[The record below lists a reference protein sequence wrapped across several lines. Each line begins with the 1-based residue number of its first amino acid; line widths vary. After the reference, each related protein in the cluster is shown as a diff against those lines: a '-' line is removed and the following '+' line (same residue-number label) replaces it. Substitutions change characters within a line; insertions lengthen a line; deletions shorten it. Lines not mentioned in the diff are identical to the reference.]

1 MSRIIQKGN
10 IGSDNIYD
18 VRIIEENGDNYYYH
32 FLRLEDGESVITSGK
47 PFNLRSVVE
56 ISWNDLP
63 IKLRNAHFN
72 NLYPNANFNTYEK
85 NCFLYGKQDADEI
98 KRAADQK
105 EREKEQ
111 LKEKLNNIAH
121 KSSIYYF
128 EALEIYN
135 AIGDYENVVVTKNGS
150 WKEYIVDDEW
160 VIKKKKGI
168 IVSVLKKF
176 EEKKQK
182 QEWGKRVSK
191 IARLAGTS
199 YNMATIVANI
209 SDINEAVSL
218 LKKIS
223 NLLNSEEF
231 IIYIN
236 PHCLNCGDINFD
248 IKWFLS
254 KELQKEQI
262 ERLNWNKKFYNS
274 VEEILKNKK

>member
-10 IGSDNIYD
+10 IRSDNIYD
-18 VRIIEENGDNYYYH
+18 VRIIEENGDKYYYH

-72 NLYPNANFNTYEK
+72 NLYSNANFNTYEK
-85 NCFLYGKQDADEI
+85 NCFLYGKREADEI
-98 KRAADQK
+98 KQYADQK
-105 EREKEQ
+105 EKKKEQ
-111 LKEKLNNIAH
+111 LKEKLSKIAH
-121 KSSIYYF
+121 ESSIYYF
-128 EALEIYN
+128 EALEIYDV
-135 AIGDYENVVVTKNGS
+135 IGDYEKVVVTENWQ
-150 WKEYIVDDEW
+150 WKEFIVDDEW
-160 VIKKKKGI
+160 VIKKKKGK
-168 IVSVLKKF
+168 IVSVIKKS

-191 IARLAGTS
+191 IAKLAGTS

-218 LKKIS
+218 LQKIS

-231 IIYIN
+231 VIYIN
-236 PHCLNCGDINFD
+236 YHCFSRDVINLE
-248 IKWFLS
+248 IKWFLLE
-254 KELQKEQI
+254 KLQKEQI
-262 ERLNWNKKFYNS
+262 ERLNWNRKFYSS

>member
-10 IGSDNIYD
+10 IRSDNIYD
-18 VRIIEENGDNYYYH
+18 VRIIEENGDKYYYH
-32 FLRLEDGESVITSGK
+32 FLRLEDGESVITSAK
-47 PFNLRSVVE
+47 LFNLRSVVE

-85 NCFLYGKQDADEI
+85 NCFLYGKQEADEI
-98 KRAADQK
+98 KKADDQK
-105 EREKEQ
+105 EKEKEQ

-121 KSSIYYF
+121 ESSIYYF
-128 EALEIYN
+128 EALEIHD
-135 AIGDYENVVVTKNGS
+135 AIGDYEKVVATENWP
-150 WKEYIVDDEW
+150 WKEFIVDDEW
-160 VIKKKKGI
+160 VIKKKKGK
-168 IVSVLKKF
+168 IVSVLKKS

-191 IARLAGTS
+191 IAKLAGTS
-199 YNMATIVANI
+199 YNMATIVVNI

-231 IIYIN
+231 IIFIESHYLKWAYMN
-236 PHCLNCGDINFD
+236 QVSQ
-248 IKWFLS
+248 WFLS
-254 KELQKEQI
+254 EHLPKEQI
-262 ERLNWNKKFYNS
+262 ERLNWNRKFYS
-274 VEEILKNKK
+274 SAEEILKNKK

>member
-10 IGSDNIYD
+10 IRSDNIYD

-63 IKLRNAHFN
+63 IKLRNVHFN
-72 NLYPNANFNTYEK
+72 NFYPNANSNTYEK
-85 NCFLYGKQDADEI
+85 NCFLYGKQEADKI

-105 EREKEQ
+105 EKEEEQ
-111 LKEKLNNIAH
+111 LKEKLHKIAH
-121 KSSIYYF
+121 ESSIYYF
-128 EALEIYN
+128 EALEIHN
-135 AIGDYENVVVTKNGS
+135 AIGDYEKVVVIENWP
-150 WKEYIVDDEW
+150 WKEFIVDDEW
-160 VIKKKKGI
+160 VIKKNKGK
-168 IVSVLKKF
+168 IVSILKKS

-191 IARLAGTS
+191 KARLAGTS

-231 IIYIN
+231 IIFIESHYLKWADMN
-236 PHCLNCGDINFD
+236 LVSQ
-248 IKWFLS
+248 WFLS
-254 KELQKEQI
+254 KYLQKEQI

-274 VEEILKNKK
+274 AEEFLKNKK